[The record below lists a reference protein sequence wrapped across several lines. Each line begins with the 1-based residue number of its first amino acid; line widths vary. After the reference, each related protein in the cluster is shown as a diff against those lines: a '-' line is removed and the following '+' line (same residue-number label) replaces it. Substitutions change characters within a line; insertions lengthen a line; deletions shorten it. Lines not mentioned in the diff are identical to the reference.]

1 MATPRSYIERQ
12 TSIFTLD
19 DVTALQPLSPPDVPY
34 IKKLFWLSSFFN
46 QLFVVQDPLEKCQE
60 NSPLPVLGNSVHIS
74 FTPSNTMLQWRS
86 KAFTLPS
93 SFLLFL
99 NASSVPHDK
108 SRVLG
113 FTCSWSELECCS
125 WQSQWGPSA
134 DQSGTPPA
142 PSVPSARGSSPACSW
157 WFCFVYSGE
166 IFLMINT
173 QTFGFVSRSAM
184 APGRESFSVCSRV
197 VLHHGTVRD
206 RGRRLGAGA
215 D

>member
-19 DVTALQPLSPPDVPY
+19 DVTALQPLSPPDVPC
-34 IKKLFWLSSFFN
+34 IKKLIWLRSFFN
-46 QLFVVQDPLEKCQE
+46 QLVVVQDPLEKCQE

-113 FTCSWSELECCS
+113 FTCSWSGLECCS
-125 WQSQWGPSA
+125 SQSQWGPWEVPF
-134 DQSGTPPA
+134 GTPLA
-142 PSVPSARGSSPACSW
+142 PSPRAPQESYLLCSPYLVLSFSLESDKSNKPSFGVWLSIYRGTWHVVPSMPLLSER
-157 WFCFVYSGE
+157 
-166 IFLMINT
+166 N
-173 QTFGFVSRSAM
+173 
-184 APGRESFSVCSRV
+184 
-197 VLHHGTVRD
+197 
-206 RGRRLGAGA
+206 
-215 D
+215 